1 MNKENK
7 RKTLL
12 DLIAIFISAFAL
24 VISALSFWV
33 SNKTLDYEVEKDS
46 FFNTPAISENIDS
59 LDIIFGLNNTQ
70 CEIQAMRIIFPTEL
84 SKYNIEILTKPISI
98 NRQSLDF
105 VAHKYLDDR
114 LQKRD
119 SIMSIGVFALPVIF
133 EYSAIVF
140 GVQQDLRE
148 NRNLLFHIINNNDL
162 SVKYSN
168 SFLLQRSGYPIK
180 KQLHIALPFGK
191 PIEKKIYD
199 KHMEDVYELL
209 DEQLKQ
215 NSFNIR

>member
-148 NRNLLFHIINNNDL
+148 NRNLLFHII
-162 SVKYSN
+162 
-168 SFLLQRSGYPIK
+168 F
-180 KQLHIALPFGK
+180 F
-191 PIEKKIYD
+191 IY
-199 KHMEDVYELL
+199 MP
-209 DEQLKQ
+209 
-215 NSFNIR
+215 